1 MPPERRPAG
10 ASRRSLIAVLGFLVA
25 AILALVGQRWIAV
38 GAYPAD
44 GVALLVAGGALLLL
58 VLLRRSGPLAASLL
72 TPDGDGQDGP
82 LVKPG
87 ADPTAVPA
95 AGASAEPGS
104 VAGRS
109 PARRWPWLRRSL
121 LAVVAVSA
129 LVAFEQAGGGLFRP
143 LGVAAWLLAIGSFFL
158 AFGDFR
164 RFELRWLRSRLRV
177 ARDAWRS
184 GPRIRLSWELAAF
197 LAIWLLGCCLLFYR
211 LPAVPEEMIS
221 DHAEKLLDVKDVLD
235 GQYKIFFERNTGRE
249 AVQFYLSAVLA
260 AAGLGLTFTTLKTG
274 TALVSAFAIPAI
286 YAFTRVWFG
295 VPVALSAAFLLAVS
309 RWHLTVARA
318 GLRFTF
324 LPVLA
329 ALTGL
334 LLLRALRYRQRNDFL
349 LLGFVI
355 GVGMHT
361 YVPFRIIPLAVIV
374 CLWIELM
381 LDIARRPDGWERAR
395 RTIINAVLAAVVALL
410 VFLPLGRFALER
422 PAIFWYRGVTRISS
436 AERPLPGQ
444 PLAIFLGNVKNASL
458 MFNYRGDTTWNSNVP
473 HDCVFDYVT
482 GAGFFLGAVYA
493 LYRLLA
499 HRERIYGYL
508 LVLLFVALLPS
519 TLSLAFPLEN
529 PSTTRSGMALPIAAL
544 IAALP
549 VGVLV
554 STTRRLLPPSAAAI
568 ALTLAL
574 VPLGAHAGQLN
585 FQRYFVDFA
594 RSHKVA
600 SQNTLEVARAINGFA
615 ASSGDKQDAW
625 LKVWPHWVDTR
636 LVAIQI
642 GQPLWRNGIDTIA
655 AVREHDAAPGPRLY
669 VLSINDHQSQAALAL
684 WYPHAVIRDHR
695 SPVSGEVLFRT
706 YLIPPVVGG
715 Q

>member
-1 MPPERRPAG
+1 M
-10 ASRRSLIAVLGFLVA
+10 
-25 AILALVGQRWIAV
+25 
-38 GAYPAD
+38 
-44 GVALLVAGGALLLL
+44 
-58 VLLRRSGPLAASLL
+58 
-72 TPDGDGQDGP
+72 T
-82 LVKPG
+82 
-87 ADPTAVPA
+87 
-95 AGASAEPGS
+95 
-104 VAGRS
+104 
-109 PARRWPWLRRSL
+109 
-121 LAVVAVSA
+121 AVSA
-129 LVAFEQAGGGLFRP
+129 VIAFEQAGGGLFRP
-143 LGVAAWLLAIGSFFL
+143 LGVVAWLLAVGSFGL

-164 RFELRWLRSRLRV
+164 RIDLRSRLR
-177 ARDAWRS
+177 AASDAWRS
-184 GPRIRLSWELAAF
+184 GPRIRLSWELAAL

-211 LPAVPEEMIS
+211 LPEVPEEMIS

-235 GQYKIFFERNTGRE
+235 GQFKIFFERNTGRE

-260 AAGLGLTFTTLKTG
+260 AAGLGLTFTTLKVG
-274 TALVSAFAIPAI
+274 TALVSVFAIPAI

-295 VPVALSAAFLLAVS
+295 ASVALAAAFLLAVS

-334 LLLRALRYRQRNDFL
+334 FLLRALRYRRRNDFL
-349 LLGFVI
+349 LLGFVL

-361 YVPFRIIPLAVIV
+361 YTPFRDHPLRRHSLSVDRTV
-374 CLWIELM
+374 
-381 LDIARRPDGWERAR
+381 ARYYPTT
-395 RTIINAVLAAVVALL
+395 RTAGSVPAGPSSTRCSPRWLRLL

-422 PAIFWYRGVTRISS
+422 PDIFWYRGVTRVSS

-444 PLAIFLGNVKNASL
+444 PIVLFLDNVKNASL
-458 MFNYRGDTTWNSNVP
+458 MFNYRGDRIWNSNVP
-473 HDCVFDYVT
+473 HDRVFDYVT
-482 GAGFFLGAVYA
+482 GACFFLGAVYA

-529 PSTTRSGMALPIAAL
+529 PSTVRSGMTLPIAVL

-554 STTRRLLPPSAAAI
+554 RVTRRLLAPVAAAF

-574 VPLGAHAGQLN
+574 VPLGVHAGQLN

-594 RSHKVA
+594 RSHKVS
-600 SQNTLEVARAINGFA
+600 SQNSLEVARAINGFA
-615 ASSGDKQDAW
+615 ASAGDKQDAW
-625 LKVWPHWVDTR
+625 LKTWPHWVDTR

-642 GQPLWRNGIDTIA
+642 GQPLWRNSIDAIA
-655 AVREHDAAPGPRLY
+655 TAREHDAAPGPRLY
-669 VLSINDHQSQAALAL
+669 VLNINDREAQAALAR

-706 YLIPPVVGG
+706 YLIPPV
-715 Q
+715 QQ